1 MKTIRHILLAAGILA
16 AGTAS
21 TQAASHLVLP
31 GQDLQSIIDGAASGD
46 LITLAPM
53 TTGGVTVT
61 GKNLTLRGIGASRPS
76 IGSLTATGCKL
87 TVIGLQFGGLTID
100 DSAGQAAELIAFR
113 CAFGSLETRAA
124 KATIQYSDLARLYVG
139 KKAVVVDCD
148 LDGGT
153 TGGVGIDVNG
163 TAALA
168 TIRNSRIHDYS
179 LNANWTMNEECIGIR
194 VRNGATAEIRNNLI
208 WACKDTIYQ
217 GTETD
222 CGMGVFVKEGSHAVI
237 LGNVIWDCYVAA
249 GTSTPV
255 RGHRLVYAPVSTVVR
270 HNILWKNPVDV
281 HGTLVG
287 GGVTPS
293 GTINADPKFV
303 GGDPYDYH
311 LQATSPAKDAG
322 PPEARYFDHDGTRN
336 DIGMYGGREYLP
348 NGRTTNKPVVLSLE
362 ASPIAVPA
370 GGVITIQSSG
380 AIVK

>member
-100 DSAGQAAELIAFR
+100 DSAGQAAELIVFR

-179 LNANWTMNEECIGIR
+179 LYATWTMNEECIGIR

-208 WACKDTIYQ
+208 WACKDTYHS

-237 LGNVIWDCYVAA
+237 LGNVIWNCYVAV
-249 GTSTPV
+249 GNSGLV

-270 HNILWKNPVDV
+270 HNVLWKNNGAVD
-281 HGTLVG
+281 GALVG

-293 GTINADPKFV
+293 GTINADPKF
-303 GGDPYDYH
+303 
-311 LQATSPAKDAG
+311 
-322 PPEARYFDHDGTRN
+322 
-336 DIGMYGGREYLP
+336 
-348 NGRTTNKPVVLSLE
+348 
-362 ASPIAVPA
+362 
-370 GGVITIQSSG
+370 
-380 AIVK
+380 